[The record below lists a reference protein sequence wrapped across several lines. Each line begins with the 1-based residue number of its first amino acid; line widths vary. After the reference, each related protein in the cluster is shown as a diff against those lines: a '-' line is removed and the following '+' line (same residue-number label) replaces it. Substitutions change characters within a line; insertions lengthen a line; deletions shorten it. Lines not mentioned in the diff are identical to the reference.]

1 MPAVIPERLIVF
13 TRFPD
18 PGKTK
23 TRLIPALGAKGAARL
38 QRQMTEHIIATAAKV
53 SNLPGLTIE
62 VRHEGGS
69 TGLMQEWLGSQFSY
83 RPQGPG
89 DLGRRMARAFEE
101 AFRDSKGAA
110 VIVGSDIPGISADII
125 QQAFEG
131 LQKND
136 LVLGPAHDGGYY
148 LIGMKNTIPAETY
161 PRLFDGIHW
170 GSGEVLSQT
179 LQTVR
184 ESGLRFVLLESL
196 ADVDRPVDLH
206 IWQEVK
212 KTAAKPSLAQK
223 ISIIIPV
230 LNEAATIAR
239 TLSHLEG
246 GDNLEV
252 IVVDGGSIDETAE
265 LAGSRGA
272 KVIQSNP
279 GKAVQMNTGAAAAAG
294 DILVFLHADTLLPED
309 FSHQIVSALNQNGV
323 AAGAFRLT
331 IDSSGA
337 GIRIIERMANLRSRF
352 LRLPYGDQA
361 LFMKKSLFKE
371 IRGFPD
377 LPIMEDFIL
386 VRRLKRKG
394 KILIVPAAVVTSP
407 RRWLNLGI
415 FKTWLINQLIIIAY
429 YLGIPPERLTRLY
442 RREKGKSGNVS

>member
-1 MPAVIPERLIVF
+1 
-13 TRFPD
+13 
-18 PGKTK
+18 
-23 TRLIPALGAKGAARL
+23 
-38 QRQMTEHIIATAAKV
+38 
-53 SNLPGLTIE
+53 
-62 VRHEGGS
+62 
-69 TGLMQEWLGSQFSY
+69 
-83 RPQGPG
+83 
-89 DLGRRMARAFEE
+89 
-101 AFRDSKGAA
+101 
-110 VIVGSDIPGISADII
+110 
-125 QQAFEG
+125 
-131 LQKND
+131 
-136 LVLGPAHDGGYY
+136 
-148 LIGMKNTIPAETY
+148 
-161 PRLFDGIHW
+161 
-170 GSGEVLSQT
+170 
-179 LQTVR
+179 
-184 ESGLRFVLLESL
+184 
-196 ADVDRPVDLH
+196 VDRPVDLH

-212 KTAAKPSLAQK
+212 KTAAKPFLAQK
-223 ISIIIPV
+223 ISIIIPA

-265 LAGSRGA
+265 LAGSRRA

-331 IDSSGA
+331 IDSTGA

-361 LFMKKSLFKE
+361 LFMRKSLFEE

-394 KILIVPAAVVTSP
+394 KIVIVPAAVVTSP
-407 RRWLNLGI
+407 RRWLHLGI

-442 RREKGKSGNVS
+442 RRGKGKNR